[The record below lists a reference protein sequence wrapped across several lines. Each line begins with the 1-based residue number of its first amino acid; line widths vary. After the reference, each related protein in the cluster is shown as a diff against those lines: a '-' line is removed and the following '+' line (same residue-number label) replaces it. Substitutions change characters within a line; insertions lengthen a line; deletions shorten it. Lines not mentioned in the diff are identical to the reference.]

1 MNSDAKA
8 DLIAWFDAHS
18 TLPGETDDDVL
29 LELPNGAV
37 SAAAEAVTMGK
48 MLVELSH
55 RWHVKKSTW
64 SQTAISHRR
73 WIEYR
78 RRVHVWWDRPKDYE
92 PRSGTERPAW
102 PARHRHPHRRPS
114 RS

>member
-37 SAAAEAVTMGK
+37 IAAAEAVTMGK
-48 MLVELSH
+48 MLVELNH
-55 RWHVKKSTW
+55 RWHEKYLVAGW
-64 SQTAISHRR
+64 QEGYRR

-78 RRVHVWWDRPKDYE
+78 RRVHVWWYRPQDHE
-92 PRSGTERPAW
+92 PR
-102 PARHRHPHRRPS
+102 H
-114 RS
+114 